1 MNYTTNMMTM
11 MMMQMMSASGH
22 SCL

>member
-22 SCL
+22 SYL